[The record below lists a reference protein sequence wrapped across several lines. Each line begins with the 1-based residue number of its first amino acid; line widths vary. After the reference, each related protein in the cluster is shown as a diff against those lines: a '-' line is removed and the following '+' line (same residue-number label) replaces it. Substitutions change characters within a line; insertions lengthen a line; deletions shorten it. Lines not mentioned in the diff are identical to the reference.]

1 MKRKTPKTES
11 NLKKMNLIVLK
22 KNIVTI
28 LKGKMGGQRER
39 NEGNMAIHRI
49 TCCEG
54 FTPTT
59 KTDHYFCQHLTEAQQ

>member
-39 NEGNMAIHRI
+39 NEGKEKGRF
-49 TCCEG
+49 G
-54 FTPTT
+54 
-59 KTDHYFCQHLTEAQQ
+59 DS